1 MECTDRQSVMNLTR
15 VFILGSQSLF
25 AQGVQSLLSGQP
37 GIEVV
42 GSAAGPDALARAQAL
57 APDVVIVEVRGAE
70 QSHSVPQVL
79 EALPGIKVIGLSLE
93 DNCIHTYY
101 QQLKQGRRVED
112 LLEAIREPLTLHSRS
127 PEMLRLYILFQ
138 GHYGQRILE
147 NVRHHAPAT
156 WSVESWRMPSGLP
169 VVIDDPMQFLPLH
182 LPAADLVLAL
192 GESAG
197 AAQLLPSI
205 VERTGAHAVIAP
217 VDNAT
222 WLPDGLA
229 RQLRVRLGEMGVT
242 AVFPKPFCSL
252 TERSYNL
259 WQHEVSFEYPHIAE
273 FARYFGRPA
282 LRITCDNGL
291 IVKAEVER
299 DTACGC
305 ARAVAEQLVGVQ
317 VREATIQAGLFHH
330 HYPCMATMRVDPSL
344 GEPLIQASGNLMRQA
359 VATEIASYL
368 PQVSYLVPEG
378 HAAGS

>member
-1 MECTDRQSVMNLTR
+1 MNSAR

-42 GSAAGPDALARAQAL
+42 GSASGPGALAQAQAL
-57 APDVVIVEVRGAE
+57 APDVVLIEARGEE
-70 QSHSVPQVL
+70 QSRLAAQVL
-79 EALPGIKVIGLSLE
+79 EALPGAKVIGLSLE

-101 QQLKQGRRVED
+101 QQMKQGRRVED
-112 LLEAIREPLTLHSRS
+112 LLEAIREPLSNRS
-127 PEMLRLYILFQ
+127 EGLRLLVLFR
-138 GHYGQRILE
+138 GRYGQRILE

-156 WSVESWRMPSGLP
+156 WRVESWRLPPGLP
-169 VVIDDPMQFLPLH
+169 MVMDDPLQFLPLH
-182 LPAADLVLAL
+182 LPTADLVLSL
-192 GESAG
+192 GENAG
-197 AAQLLPSI
+197 AAQLLPGI

-229 RQLRVRLGEMGVT
+229 RQLRVRLVEMGVT

-259 WQHEVSFEYPHIAE
+259 WQHEVSFEDPHIAE
-273 FARYFGRPA
+273 FTRYFGRPA

-291 IVKAEVER
+291 ITGVGVER
-299 DTACGC
+299 DAACGC

-344 GEPLIQASGNLMRQA
+344 GEPLIQISGNLMRQA
-359 VATEIASYL
+359 VETEIAPYL

-378 HAAGS
+378 RGETGR

>member
-1 MECTDRQSVMNLTR
+1 MNPAR
-15 VFILGSQSLF
+15 VFILASQSLF
-25 AQGVQSLLSGQP
+25 AQGVHSLLSGQP
-37 GIEVV
+37 GIEIV
-42 GSAAGPDALARAQAL
+42 GSASDPGALAQARAL
-57 APDVVIVEVRGAE
+57 APDVVLIEARGEE
-70 QSHSVPQVL
+70 QSRLAAQVL
-79 EALPGIKVIGLSLE
+79 ESLPGVKVIGLSLE

-101 QQLKQGRRVED
+101 QQMKQGRRVED
-112 LLEAIREPLTLHSRS
+112 LLETIREPLSSRT
-127 PEMLRLYILFQ
+127 EVLRLLVLFR
-138 GHYGQRILE
+138 GRYGQRILE

-156 WSVESWRMPSGLP
+156 WRIESWRLPPGLP
-169 VVIDDPMQFLPLH
+169 VVVDDPLQFLPLH
-182 LPAADLVLAL
+182 LPPADLVLAL

-197 AAQLLPSI
+197 AAQLLPSL

-229 RQLRVRLGEMGVT
+229 RQLRVRLVEMGVT

-259 WQHEVSFEYPHIAE
+259 WQHEVSFEDPHIAE
-273 FARYFGRPA
+273 FARYFGRPV

-291 IVKAEVER
+291 IIKAEVER

-359 VATEIASYL
+359 VATEITPYL

-378 HAAGS
+378 HAVGSWHRDKHHT